1 MQHST
6 TNEKLFKRAG
16 VLRTLERSRGVWS
29 PHWAHNPGIDG
40 SNPSSAI
47 FFMIILK
54 CGCQVTEEGKFIVG
68 KRCENCET
76 CSFLEN
82 NHPFN

>member
-29 PHWAHNPGIDG
+29 PHWAHIKTTVLAETQG
-40 SNPSSAI
+40 SLVQIQPSLSLLII
-47 FFMIILK
+47 FLLNAVLHKYEI
-54 CGCQVTEEGKFIVG
+54 
-68 KRCENCET
+68 
-76 CSFLEN
+76 N
-82 NHPFN
+82 NQ